1 MIKNWAPW
9 LDVLWV
15 NVFELFKSSSSKRLE
30 SLSVS
35 DLAFIASGIFTEGSV
50 IHISE
55 QVWWQCLKI

>member
-15 NVFELFKSSSSKRLE
+15 NVFVLFKSSSSEKIGIT
-30 SLSVS
+30 VS

-55 QVWWQCLKI
+55 